1 MTSSPPPADHRAT
14 APKVE
19 IFVDPVCPFA
29 WVTSQWLREV
39 ATYRPIELSYST
51 MSLAILNQNPDD
63 PWELGR
69 GTESAWRQVRVAE
82 AIASERGSE
91 ARADFLQ
98 EFGHRYHVMRERGRD
113 EVLRASLK
121 ELDAIN
127 LYAAADDHAYDEA
140 VRQSHQRAI
149 DAVAADGVG
158 TPVTC
163 IDGSGAFGPILTSVP
178 RGDEALEL
186 FDAVRVLLRQSAF
199 SELKRRRES
208 DPTPD

>member
-1 MTSSPPPADHRAT
+1 MTSSPLPADHHTT

-39 ATYRPIELSYST
+39 AAYRPIELSYST
-51 MSLAILNQNPDD
+51 MSLAILNRNPED
-63 PWELGR
+63 PWELSR

-82 AIASERGSE
+82 AIASELGSE
-91 ARADFLQ
+91 ARGDFLQ

-121 ELDAIN
+121 KLDATD
-127 LYAAADDHAYDEA
+127 LYAAADDHAYDKA
-140 VRQSHQRAI
+140 VQQSHQRAI

-163 IDGSGAFGPILTSVP
+163 IDGSGTFGPILTSVP

-186 FDAVRVLLRQSAF
+186 FDALIVLLRHSAF

-208 DPTPD
+208 DPIPD